1 MAEAMSAPREKR
13 GGRREESTK
22 SYEWREEI
30 QHGARARN
38 PHEEQ
43 IEALGA
49 DTNREEELGAASKTT
64 P

>member
-1 MAEAMSAPREKR
+1 MAEAMSASREK
-13 GGRREESTK
+13 GGGEEASTK

-43 IEALGA
+43 IGALGTV
-49 DTNREEELGAASKTT
+49 TNREEELGAASKTT

>member
-1 MAEAMSAPREKR
+1 MAEAMSASRKQG

-30 QHGARARN
+30 QHEARARN

-43 IEALGA
+43 IGALGA
-49 DTNREEELGAASKTT
+49 VTNREEELGAASKTT